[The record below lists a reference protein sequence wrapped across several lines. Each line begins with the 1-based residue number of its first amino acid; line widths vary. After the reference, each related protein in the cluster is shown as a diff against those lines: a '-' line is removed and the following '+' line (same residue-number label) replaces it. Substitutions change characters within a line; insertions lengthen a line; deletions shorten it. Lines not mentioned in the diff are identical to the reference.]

1 MTCLRTML
9 QPADTSTAGDDSFHF
24 VSRLFIKYSTVLL
37 NGLGICQIDL
47 PTSDS
52 ISDVGSIQHRM
63 RASQR
68 KTELRELVI
77 TGLSH
82 LVSANTE
89 SGFKPCLPSAYNKDN
104 RKRTIFSHVFARV
117 LSQGTK
123 FDPED
128 RSGPSTGQNRL
139 AELVKELDMTLVL
152 AVCETCPPGEVDAM
166 IAVLLNEATQ

>member
-1 MTCLRTML
+1 M
-9 QPADTSTAGDDSFHF
+9 STAGDDSFHF

-37 NGLGICQIDL
+37 DGLEICQIDL
-47 PTSDS
+47 PTLDS
-52 ISDVGSIQHRM
+52 VSDVGSIQHRM

-68 KTELRELVI
+68 KTELCELVI

-82 LVSANTE
+82 LVSTNME
-89 SGFKPCLPSAYNKDN
+89 SGFKQCLPLAYNEDN
-104 RKRTIFSHVFARV
+104 CKRSIFSHVFARICI

-139 AELVKELDMTLVL
+139 AELVKESDVS
-152 AVCETCPPGEVDAM
+152 
-166 IAVLLNEATQ
+166 